1 VGYKRGLKPAE
12 PKKPK
17 GPKSNPTVDLISS
30 GSDLLDLALGGG
42 FPLGKVINVIGD
54 KSSGKTL
61 LICEAIARAY
71 AKYNDVRSS
80 PIYNDKIHIDYDDTE
95 AGMSFDT
102 EEIWG
107 FKMPI
112 LVDKE
117 GEDDCSETVEDL
129 ISSVKKRLKPYLKSK
144 TPCIYIVDSLDGLTS
159 ESEIE
164 HADNREKAREN
175 GTKQTGTYGT
185 QKAKLLSEFFRL
197 VKNDLKDSN
206 CLLIV
211 ISQIRDKIGV
221 TFGKRTTRS
230 GGRALDFYCSQII
243 ELAEVEKLENTVQ
256 NIKRKVGVR
265 IRANVA
271 KNKIAKPFR
280 QAEFQIL
287 FDYGVDNI
295 DSNLCF
301 LFDLLTDTG
310 KTKKRVDIE
319 WDNEKFTDRAK
330 LISYIEENNQEEVLL
345 KAVKEKWYSI
355 EDSFKP
361 QRKRK

>member
-1 VGYKRGLKPAE
+1 MTEYSRGKRNKE
-12 PKKPK
+12 SVEKEHKI
-17 GPKSNPTVDLISS
+17 NPTVDLISS

-42 FPLGKVINVIGD
+42 FPLGKVINVVGD

-61 LICEAIARAY
+61 LICEAIARAIK
-71 AKYNDVRSS
+71 KYNEDIVVL
-80 PIYNDKIHIDYDDTE
+80 YDDTE
-95 AGMSFDT
+95 AGFSFDT
-102 EEIWG
+102 DEIWG
-107 FKMPI
+107 FKMPV
-112 LVDKE
+112 LETEK

-129 ISSVKKRLKPYLKSK
+129 ISSVKKRLNPYLNSK

-159 ESEIE
+159 EQEIE
-164 HADNREKAREN
+164 HAEAREKAREN
-175 GTKQTGTYGT
+175 NTKQAGTYGT

-230 GGRALDFYCSQII
+230 GGRALDFYASQII
-243 ELAEVEKLENTVQ
+243 ELAEIEKLEDTVQ
-256 NIKRKVGVR
+256 GVKRKTGVR
-265 IRANVA
+265 IKANVS
-271 KNKIAKPFR
+271 KNKIGKPFR

-301 LFDLLTDTG
+301 LFDLLTETG
-310 KTKKRVDIE
+310 KTKKRVDVV
-319 WDNEKFTDRAK
+319 WDDKKFSSRED
-330 LISYIEENNQEEVLL
+330 LIQYIEDNNQEQKLL
-345 KAVKEKWYSI
+345 KAVQKKWYEI

>member
-1 VGYKRGLKPAE
+1 MVDKYKRGSRKKEEEKPE
-12 PKKPK
+12 VKT
-17 GPKSNPTVDLISS
+17 NPTVELISS
-30 GSDLLDLALGGG
+30 GSDLLDCALGGG
-42 FPLGKVINVIGD
+42 FPLGKVINIIGD

-61 LICEAIARAY
+61 LICEAIARAIK
-71 AKYNDVRSS
+71 KYNSDIKVF
-80 PIYNDKIHIDYDDTE
+80 YDDTE
-95 AGMSFDT
+95 AGFSFDT
-102 EEIWG
+102 DEIWG
-107 FKMPI
+107 FDMPV
-112 LVDKE
+112 LEDEE
-117 GEDDCSETVEDL
+117 GKDDCSETVEDL
-129 ISSVKKRLKPYLKSK
+129 IFSIRKRLNPLIDSGQ
-144 TPCIYIVDSLDGLTS
+144 PCVYIVDSLDGLTS

-164 HADNREKAREN
+164 HADKREEAREK

-211 ISQIRDKIGV
+211 ISQIRDKINV
-221 TFGKRTTRS
+221 SFGKKTTRS

-256 NIKRKVGVR
+256 GQKRKVGVR
-265 IRANVA
+265 IRANVS

-295 DSNLCF
+295 DGNLCF
-301 LFDLLTDTG
+301 LFDLITETG
-310 KTKKRVDIE
+310 KTKKKINIE
-319 WDNEKFTDRAK
+319 WDERPFKSRSD
-330 LISYIEENNQEEVLL
+330 LIAYIEENDQEERLL
-345 KAVKEKWYSI
+345 SKMQEKWNSI

-361 QRKRK
+361 QRKKK

>member
-1 VGYKRGLKPAE
+1 MGYKRGSKPVE
-12 PKKPK
+12 TTKQK

-42 FPLGKVINVIGD
+42 FPLGKVINVVGD

-71 AKYNDVRSS
+71 KKYNKDIQVF
-80 PIYNDKIHIDYDDTE
+80 YDDTE
-95 AGMSFDT
+95 AGFSFDT

-107 FKMPI
+107 FKMPV
-112 LVDKE
+112 LMDKKD
-117 GEDDCSETVEDL
+117 EDDCSETVEDL
-129 ISSVKKRLKPYLKSK
+129 ISSVKKRLEPYLKSK
-144 TPCIYIVDSLDGLTS
+144 TPCVYIVDSLDGLTS
-159 ESEIE
+159 EQEIE
-164 HADNREKAREN
+164 HAEAREKAREN
-175 GTKQTGTYGT
+175 NTKQTGTYGT

-221 TFGKRTTRS
+221 TFGRKWSRS
-230 GGRALDFYCSQII
+230 GGRALDFYCAQTIV
-243 ELAEVEKLENTVQ
+243 LAEVEKIENTVHGQ
-256 NIKRKVGVR
+256 KRKVGVR
-265 IRANVA
+265 IRAKVD
-271 KNKIAKPFR
+271 KNKIGKPFR
-280 QAEFQIL
+280 EVDFQIL

-301 LFDLLTDTG
+301 LFDLLTETG
-310 KTKKRVDIE
+310 KTKKRVDVE
-319 WDNEKFTDRAK
+319 WDGKKFSSRED
-330 LISYIEENNQEEVLL
+330 LIQYIEENNQEQKLL
-345 KAVKEKWYSI
+345 KAVQKKWYEI

>member
-1 VGYKRGLKPAE
+1 MENKRRGKR
-12 PKKPK
+12 KKESAVEEK
-17 GPKSNPTVDLISS
+17 IDEIIKQYSNPTVELISS
-30 GSDLLDLALGGG
+30 GSDLLDCALGGG
-42 FPLGKVINVIGD
+42 FPLGKVINIIGD

-61 LICEAIARAY
+61 LICEAIAKAIK
-71 AKYNDVRSS
+71 KYNKEIEVF
-80 PIYNDKIHIDYDDTE
+80 YDDTE
-95 AGMSFDT
+95 AGFSFDT

-107 FKMPI
+107 FKMPV
-112 LVDKE
+112 LVDDKDK
-117 GEDDCSETVEDL
+117 DDCSETVEDL
-129 ISSVKKRLKPYLKSK
+129 ISSVKKRLQPFLNSKKP
-144 TPCIYIVDSLDGLTS
+144 CVYIVDSLDGLTS

-164 HADNREKAREN
+164 HAEAREAAREK
-175 GTKQTGTYGT
+175 GTQQTGTYGT

-221 TFGKRTTRS
+221 KFGKKTTRS

-243 ELAEVEKLENTVQ
+243 ELAEVEKIENTVQ
-256 NIKRKVGVR
+256 GQKRKVGVR

-295 DSNLCF
+295 DGNLCF
-301 LFDLLTDTG
+301 LFDLITETG
-310 KTKKRVDIE
+310 KTKKRIE
-319 WDNEKFTDRAK
+319 ALWDKNTFTDRSE
-330 LISYIEENNQEEVLL
+330 LISYIEKHDQEEMLL
-345 KAVKEKWYSI
+345 NTVRQKWNEI

-361 QRKRK
+361 VRKRK

>member
-1 VGYKRGLKPAE
+1 MTEQKRQRGKRGSRVKLIE
-12 PKKPK
+12 PKT
-17 GPKSNPTVDLISS
+17 NPTVELISS
-30 GSDLLDLALGGG
+30 GSDLLDCALGGG

-61 LICEAIARAY
+61 LICEAIAKAY
-71 AKYNDVRSS
+71 KKYNEDIKVF
-80 PIYNDKIHIDYDDTE
+80 YDDTE
-95 AGMSFDT
+95 AGFSFDT

-107 FKMPI
+107 YKMPV
-112 LVDKE
+112 LSSED

-144 TPCIYIVDSLDGLTS
+144 TPCVYIVDSLDGLTS

-256 NIKRKVGVR
+256 SIKRKVGVR

-319 WDNEKFTDRAK
+319 WDDQKFTDRSK
-330 LISYIEENNQEEVLL
+330 LIAYIEENDQEEILL
-345 KAVKEKWYSI
+345 KAVKEKWNTI

-361 QRKRK
+361 NRKRK